1 MSLGGIRLFT
11 DRPLEA
17 RGEENSNSN
26 SDRNL
31 NHYVFREGKKNKQ
44 VYPYEIWVF
53 TSEQI
58 NVLIF

>member
-17 RGEENSNSN
+17 RGEENSYSN

-31 NHYVFREGKKNKQ
+31 NYYVFREGKKNKQ